1 MDRPVPPSQPLD
13 SWTAPV
19 GRGNT
24 RDHRGP
30 VDRGQ
35 RRDEGMATAEYAVA
49 TVAACT
55 FAGLLVL
62 IMRSDEVRALLTGI
76 IQRALSIG

>member
-1 MDRPVPPSQPLD
+1 M
-13 SWTAPV
+13 
-19 GRGNT
+19 
-24 RDHRGP
+24 
-30 VDRGQ
+30 DRGQ